1 MDTNEKG
8 ISPSGQIERQ
18 NVLGTSEELALIEG
32 NQVSSSQEFL
42 EEKVEFVEERLQI
55 PNANVGIEDVY
66 KPPEVAFAEQMERE
80 LVATNHQTEKSG
92 VAIQQKKNVIKEN
105 LSSNNIEGSEEPNKK
120 LNWEYFQKKAD
131 LEWENPMGIDANF
144 KPKTNHNMQML
155 LTTDVKN
162 AQKIV
167 KANLT
172 SINPAGYRN
181 VEMPEVF
188 KNILV
193 NSMVDIGQIALVG
206 FVKSKNPKYY
216 YDVLYGR
223 KRIKALSIKGEDYIC
238 GVLYD
243 TDDKD
248 ILKTIE
254 IDEQLLKSDL
264 THAQKCR
271 MIGEKQKIH
280 ERRFPSSTA
289 AEQRKKGL
297 KNTSDE
303 IISLLQEY
311 RTFTEEAAELMKVD
325 KRTVQLDSQIA
336 RDITESN
343 WELIM
348 GSLLENRKLEL
359 IELAKM
365 KDKEIQ
371 TMAIKAV
378 LSGQVKK
385 VKDAMGL
392 HPEKLFLAP
401 IASPKSENPKQL
413 TFDLKIAVD
422 KIKELEKLN
431 SKLENKVKELEAEL
445 NRVKKLKKPAIP
457 ELDLNPYTDTNKD
470 SIQKEEIE
478 GGKNE

>member
-8 ISPSGQIERQ
+8 ISLLSQIEGQ
-18 NVLGTSEELALIEG
+18 DVLGASEGLAPMGENQTSKFQEVSEDKVEL
-32 NQVSSSQEFL
+32 L
-42 EEKVEFVEERLQI
+42 EEQQVPYVLEVVE
-55 PNANVGIEDVY
+55 DSS
-66 KPPEVAFAEQMERE
+66 KPPEIAFAEQMERE
-80 LVATNHQTEKSG
+80 LVATNYPLEKNEIQ
-92 VAIQQKKNVIKEN
+92 IQQKENAVNKEAEAPI
-105 LSSNNIEGSEEPNKK
+105 SDVAEEPNKK

-144 KPKTNHNMQML
+144 KPKINHNMQML
-155 LTTDVKN
+155 LTTDGKN

-206 FVKSKNPKYY
+206 LVKSKNPKYY

-243 TDDKD
+243 SDDKD

-271 MIGEKQKIH
+271 MIAEKQKIH

-311 RTFTEEAAELMKVD
+311 RTFTEEAAELMKVN

-336 RDITESN
+336 REITESN

-348 GSLLENRKLEL
+348 GSILENRKLEL

-371 TMAIKAV
+371 TIAIKAV

-392 HPEKLFLAP
+392 HPEKTFLAP
-401 IASPKSENPKQL
+401 ITSPKSEDPKQL

-422 KIKELEKLN
+422 KIKELEKRN

-445 NRVKKLKKPAIP
+445 KRVKKFKKPAIP
-457 ELDLNPYTDTNKD
+457 ELDLYPYTDTNKD
-470 SIQKEEIE
+470 SIQEEEIE
-478 GGKNE
+478 GGNNE